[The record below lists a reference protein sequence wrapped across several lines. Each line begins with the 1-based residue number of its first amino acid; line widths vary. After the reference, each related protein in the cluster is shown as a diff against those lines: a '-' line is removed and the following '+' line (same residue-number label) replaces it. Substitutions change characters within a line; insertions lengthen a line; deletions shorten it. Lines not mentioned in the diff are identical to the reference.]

1 LERKREESYKNL
13 ENWFQLLQDVINRRH
28 NSDVP
33 KTPMTIR
40 SLKRQSEFLYQNAPQ
55 DDPEFTEVLDKFIR
69 GAVLQSMEGLQ
80 SKRDLSRTRLAE
92 QMRSE
97 RAMYGRQSSQSGGIL
112 TVEDGRH
119 MVHQNDDD
127 ERAKAERL
135 LKRLEEK
142 DSKMRKKWVDAAT
155 KIARAWR
162 KERKLKPLYIV
173 DAMGK
178 GRELVRG

>member
-1 LERKREESYKNL
+1 MKKT
-13 ENWFQLLQDVINRRH
+13 
-28 NSDVP
+28 
-33 KTPMTIR
+33 TPMTIR

-55 DDPEFTEVLDKFIR
+55 DNPEFTEVLDKFIR
-69 GAVLQSMEGLQ
+69 GSVLQSTEGLQ
-80 SKRDLSRTRLAE
+80 SMRDLSRTRLAE

-97 RAMYGRQSSQSGGIL
+97 RARYSTSRRSLQSGGIL

-119 MVHQNDDD
+119 MVRQTDDD

-142 DSKMRKKWVDAAT
+142 DSKMRKKWVDAAA

-162 KERKLKPLYIV
+162 KEGKLKPLYIV
-173 DAMGK
+173 DALGK